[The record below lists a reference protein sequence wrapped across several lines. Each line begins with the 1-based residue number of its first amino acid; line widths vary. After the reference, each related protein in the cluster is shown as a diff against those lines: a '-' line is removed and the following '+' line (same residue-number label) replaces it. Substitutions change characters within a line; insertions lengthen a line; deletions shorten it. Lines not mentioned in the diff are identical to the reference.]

1 MLTKDVF
8 PFTNNIH
15 RTVWFV
21 TECNIAKVIK
31 SCLTTENREWNLN
44 IHSML
49 RIEAHLNIL
58 AFCIYSIK
66 DSPQEISKLS
76 NSICVF
82 AGT

>member
-31 SCLTTENREWNLN
+31 SCLTTEKREWNLN
-44 IHSML
+44 INSML
-49 RIEAHLNIL
+49 RIEAHVNIL
-58 AFCIYSIK
+58 ACCIYSII
-66 DSPQEISKLS
+66 DWPQEISKL
-76 NSICVF
+76 
-82 AGT
+82 